1 MDSRQRTGPK
11 TALITGASS
20 GIGFELAELFARDGY
35 DLVLTARSE
44 EKLRARA
51 DELAARFGISAR
63 IIAKD
68 LSSPQAPDAI
78 FNELQRESVFVD
90 VLVNNAGFG
99 NHGLFH
105 QTDLAEELE
114 MIQVNLTSLTHLT
127 KLFIREMVRRGG
139 GKILNVA
146 SVAAFLPGP
155 LMAVYY
161 ATKAYVLSFSEAL
174 AEELRGTGVRVT
186 CLSPGPTRTDFQRRA
201 GIGPIK
207 ILDHG
212 AATLDSKTVARRGY
226 EGLMRNKRVVVTG
239 FMNRFF
245 VFGMR
250 FVPRSVLARIVWWGQ
265 EQKQK

>member
-1 MDSRQRTGPK
+1 MDPRQRTGPK

-20 GIGFELAELFARDGY
+20 GIGLELAELFARDGY

-44 EKLRARA
+44 EKLQARA
-51 DELAARFGISAR
+51 DDLKAQFGISAR

-68 LSSPQAPDAI
+68 LSSPQSPDAI
-78 FNELQRESVFVD
+78 FNELQRESVSVD

-99 NHGLFH
+99 NHGPFH
-105 QTDLAEELE
+105 QTDLADELE

-127 KLFIREMVRRGG
+127 KLFVREMVRRGN

-174 AEELRGTGVRVT
+174 SEELRGTGVSVT
-186 CLSPGPTRTDFQRRA
+186 CLSPGPTLTDFQKRA
-201 GIGPIK
+201 GIEQIK
-207 ILDHG
+207 ILDG
-212 AATLDSKTVARRGY
+212 VAAALDSKTVARMGY
-226 EGLMRNKRVVVTG
+226 EGLLKNRRIVVTG
-239 FMNRFF
+239 FVNRFF

-250 FVPRSVLARIVWWGQ
+250 LVPRSVLTRIVRWGQ
-265 EQKQK
+265 EKKKK

>member
-20 GIGFELAELFARDGY
+20 GIGFDLAELFARDGY

-51 DELAARFGISAR
+51 DKLAAQFGVSAR
-63 IIAKD
+63 IIVKD
-68 LSSPQAPDAI
+68 LSSPQSPDAI

-99 NHGLFH
+99 NHGPFH
-105 QTDLAEELE
+105 RTDLADELE

-127 KLFIREMVRRGG
+127 KLFVREMVRKGS

-146 SVAAFLPGP
+146 SVAGFLPGP

-174 AEELRGTGVRVT
+174 AEELRGTGVCVT
-186 CLSPGPTRTDFQRRA
+186 CLCPGPTRTDFQKRA

-207 ILDHG
+207 VLD
-212 AATLDSKTVARRGY
+212 ALDSRTVARGGY
-226 EGLMRNKRVVVTG
+226 EGLMKDRRVVVTG
-239 FMNRFF
+239 FINRLL

-250 FVPRSVLARIVWWGQ
+250 LVPRSVLARIVWWGQ
-265 EQKQK
+265 EQKAQ